1 MFMKTVRYVYLV
13 MFKLHTNNVNILEK
27 KIIKKSKTESQLSKS
42 LFVIKVQKT
51 QGYSG
56 TQKE

>member
-1 MFMKTVRYVYLV
+1 MKTVRYVYLV